1 MKRKHFLA
9 LLLALGLLFGCISC
23 GTAEDRAAALQQTA
37 QPTDAVTEP
46 AAPPEDQTP
55 APTDGQ
61 TQASRQATAKP
72 GKTTAPKQN
81 GGGQDAQTPH
91 TQAPAPTQKPAE
103 AKIKVKVTV
112 DCKTAV
118 AKDDTL
124 RDKFGS
130 GSMVSRTVELEP
142 GATVYDAL
150 KKAAGSVGVS
160 GSYVYKIGG
169 LSEGD
174 CGAGSGWMYNVN
186 GAYIQ
191 KSCKQQKLADG
202 DVVQWRYTCNNGK
215 DLGASV

>member
-9 LLLALGLLFGCISC
+9 LLLALGLLCSCISC
-23 GTAEDRAAALQQTA
+23 GTAEDRAAALWQAA
-37 QPTDAVTEP
+37 QPSGPTATPV
-46 AAPPEDQTP
+46 APPEDQTP
-55 APTDGQ
+55 APTDTQ
-61 TQASRQATAKP
+61 TQAPQKATAKP
-72 GKTTAPKQN
+72 GKTTAPKQD
-81 GGGQDAQTPH
+81 GGGQDAQNSQ
-91 TQAPAPTQKPAE
+91 TQAPANTQKPAE

-130 GSMVSRTVELEP
+130 GSMTSRTVELDP

-150 KKAAGSVGVS
+150 AKAVPGTRAPGGYVS
-160 GSYVYKIGG
+160 KIAG

-174 CGAGSGWMYNVN
+174 CGAGSGWMYSLN
-186 GAYIQ
+186 GAYVQ

-202 DVVQWRYTCNNGK
+202 DVVMWRYTCNNGK